1 MLQNLERALEFRSEL
16 APAFDIE
23 GSHRPVEKAKP
34 NPFAKSEA
42 KLPVLAII
50 LLLVLLLRLFQAFP
64 YMEQEFI
71 TFLQLMVHC
80 R

>member
-1 MLQNLERALEFRSEL
+1 
-16 APAFDIE
+16 
-23 GSHRPVEKAKP
+23 VEKVKP

-64 YMEQEFI
+64 YLEQQFI